1 MRNRLIL
8 LVFLLLSNLLL
19 NAKPF
24 SQDVSEAKI
33 KAALIINFAQNI
45 QWPNESKIPSYLI
58 GLIDQDSSVYK
69 ELLIVRSKQT
79 IKGKPFDV
87 VFVDQ
92 QTFYS
97 NFNII
102 YFSEKADKALSNFYR
117 TFNEI
122 GALIITDRS
131 KDRLLTMVNI
141 VYNPTK
147 STFSYEINKENL
159 DASGF
164 VVNPKILVYG
174 GNYVDL
180 KELYIQ
186 TYEQLRVESE
196 RIEQYKQELEK
207 IGKERDDYQSEIQE
221 LNRKILDLAL
231 NIKKSED
238 EYADL
243 TSKLQVKDSVL
254 SVRTIEL
261 QSKINESKELQG
273 LIKSQLKA
281 IGDAT
286 GKLDSLDLE
295 IENKQQDL
303 NEKQIRIDK
312 QNEEIGNKE
321 LIILKHQKRFFVS
334 VLILLGL
341 ALSLIFAYWAYSI
354 KKRLNVKL
362 EHLVE
367 ERTKELQVS
376 REHFVNLF
384 ENSPVAM
391 FELDLSDLKVYVD
404 SVAKSLNFDD
414 LNNDHQELIL
424 KGVELIKI
432 VSLNQSGIDLFKF
445 KNKQDAFL
453 NYAKTYNE
461 QSLASFKMVFE
472 SIFNNRL
479 SHAYEGLRQTV
490 DGDILYVHLKWLV
503 LPGFEDNYKRVLLSI
518 SDITALKNYQKELNR
533 HKDHLEEIVLER
545 TNEIIKLNADLLITN
560 EELQQRTQELSQ
572 IIERLNETQDQLI
585 QSEKMASLG
594 MLTAGIAH
602 EINNPVNFISGSYQA
617 LQSLLD
623 DFWAILNNYHQV
635 ISQQLSKELLVRLE
649 LEQNLNPRET
659 YDSMKLLISNIE
671 VGINRTTEIIR
682 SLMAFSRSSGQNFSE
697 YDIRSGVRDVL
708 VILKAK
714 YVGRI
719 SIFEDYDPDL
729 PLINCNASGISQVI
743 MNLVSNAIDAIASQG
758 EVRISVKYNKETDE
772 VVFVVNDSG
781 SGIPDDIID
790 KIFDP
795 FFTTKEV
802 GAGTGLG
809 LYISYNMVK
818 AHDGIIFVDS
828 ELGIGTTFTV
838 RLPRT
843 GFRGGAAV
851 S

>member
-8 LVFLLLSNLLL
+8 LVFLLLGNFWL
-19 NAKPF
+19 NANPF
-24 SQDVSEAKI
+24 NQEVSEAKI

-102 YFSEKADKALSNFYR
+102 YFSEQADKALSNFYR

-243 TSKLQVKDSVL
+243 TSRLQVKDSVL

-303 NEKQIRIDK
+303 YEKQIRIDK

-321 LIILKHQKRFFVS
+321 LIILKQQKRFLFS

-341 ALSLIFAYWAYSI
+341 ALSLIFAYWSYSI

-362 EHLVE
+362 ERLVE
-367 ERTKELQVS
+367 ERTNELQVS

-404 SVAKSLNFDD
+404 SIVKSLNFDD

-424 KGVELIKI
+424 KGIELIRI

-453 NYAKTYNE
+453 NYGKTYNA

-479 SHAYEGLRQTV
+479 SHAYEGVRQTV

-503 LPGFEDNYKRVLLSI
+503 LPGFEENYKRVLLSI

-545 TNEIIKLNADLLITN
+545 TNEVIKLNADLLITN

-623 DFWAILNNYHQV
+623 DFWGILNNYHQV

-659 YDSMKLLISNIE
+659 YDSMKLLLSNIE

-682 SLMAFSRSSGQNFSE
+682 SLMAFSRSSGQDFSD
-697 YDIRSGVRDVL
+697 YDIRKGVKDVL

-719 SIFEDYDPDL
+719 SIVEEYDPNL

-758 EVRISVKYNKETDE
+758 EVRISVNYNKETDE
-772 VVFVVNDSG
+772 VLIVVNDSG
-781 SGIPDDIID
+781 SGIPDDIVD

-843 GFRGGAAV
+843 GFRGGAAA